1 MAPSAVL
8 ASLAVVALLV
18 TVLWVWIRVA
28 DSTPAPKN
36 SSSSDSDAAAR
47 YVEPAVCAGCHAEI
61 WQTYRETG
69 MARSFYRPAPAN
81 TIEDYAAEEPFY
93 HLASDRYYVMTQRN
107 GRYFP
112 APLSEG
118 ASGTRNE
125 RS

>member
-1 MAPSAVL
+1 MGL
-8 ASLAVVALLV
+8 DQGC
-18 TVLWVWIRVA
+18 RF
-28 DSTPAPKN
+28 DSAPKN
-36 SSSSDSDAAAR
+36 LSSSDSGAAAR

-69 MARSFYRPAPAN
+69 MSRSFYRPGPAN

-107 GRYFP
+107 GRVLP

-118 ASGTRNE
+118 ASGDAKRTFLKR
-125 RS
+125 RSTS